1 MESTS
6 SLGKETLTMGIFLC
20 HNNFQLTAY
29 IRVIKIRKIL
39 NNSISISRNVIPLLP
54 EWIVLLLGSLGL
66 GMLHGVIPDEHTW
79 PITFSY
85 SVGSATGRG
94 GMLSGTFFASAF
106 TLQRAIMAHLVYF
119 ALASYLAFDEGLN
132 ALVYVAVGIAMSLA
146 GYLILSSKLPSWHP
160 LTRFL
165 RTRGGTHYDEKG
177 VSRRVPIHWC
187 VIHGFIAGFGV
198 DTGLFTTFIYLVAVP
213 AMPVAY
219 LGFAPGAAFGFGT
232 LIVLLAIGSLFGG
245 VLQIA
250 KKWGPERIQLFG
262 TRAGARS
269 LFYGGGNFI
278 IVWKLFL
285 KRMQKN
291 ISPAFLK

>member
-1 MESTS
+1 M
-6 SLGKETLTMGIFLC
+6 F
-20 HNNFQLTAY
+20 
-29 IRVIKIRKIL
+29 
-39 NNSISISRNVIPLLP
+39 P
-54 EWIVLLLGSLGL
+54 IVPGWVYLLGASLAL
-66 GMLHGVIPDEHTW
+66 GMLHGIIPDEHTW

-94 GMLSGTFFASAF
+94 GMLSGVFFASSF
-106 TLQRAIMAHLVYF
+106 TLQRAIMAQLVYF
-119 ALASYLAFDEGLN
+119 ALASYLAFDESLN
-132 ALVYVAVGIAMSLA
+132 AAVYVAVGIAMSIA
-146 GYLILSSKLPSWHP
+146 GYLILSGKLPSWHP

-165 RTRGGTHYDEKG
+165 RTRGATHYDEKG

-213 AMPVAY
+213 AMPAAY

-232 LIVLLAIGSLFGG
+232 LIVLLAIGSVFGG

-250 KKWGPERIQLFG
+250 KRWGPERVQLFG

-269 LFYGGGNFI
+269 LFYGGIIFIVAGILFRTGIQDTIPLDFGNL
-278 IVWKLFL
+278 IVLAFMIGVIVPVMIVTWREVKA
-285 KRMQKN
+285 
-291 ISPAFLK
+291 SPASNTLTHLTGSP